1 MWKPREPTLL
11 GAQGLAWGW
20 ADMVQKSPRAGH
32 FEGFRYGLASLV
44 MGLREVE
51 TDDSKKRPLDYVA
64 RCPELFQ
71 QIQVRRG

>member
-1 MWKPREPTLL
+1 MEAKGATLL

-20 ADMVQKSPRAGH
+20 AEMGQKSPRAGH
-32 FEGFRYGLASLV
+32 FEGFRENGLASLV
-44 MGLREVE
+44 MALREVE
-51 TDDSKKRPLDYVA
+51 TDHSKKRPLDYVA